1 MSKLGILYG
10 FAAFHAAITL
20 SLVIYHWREMVHH
33 YDAPGGWLLALI
45 SVGKLSREG
54 NGHRLRVFVYL
65 AAALLS
71 LGVIAV
77 AYSVLEGRV

>member
-10 FAAFHAAITL
+10 FAAFHAVLTL
-20 SLVIYHWREMVHH
+20 ILAAYHWRKMVHDF
-33 YDAPGGWLLALI
+33 DAPGAWLFALV

-65 AAALLS
+65 AAGTLS

-77 AYSVLEGRV
+77 AHWVLEGRV